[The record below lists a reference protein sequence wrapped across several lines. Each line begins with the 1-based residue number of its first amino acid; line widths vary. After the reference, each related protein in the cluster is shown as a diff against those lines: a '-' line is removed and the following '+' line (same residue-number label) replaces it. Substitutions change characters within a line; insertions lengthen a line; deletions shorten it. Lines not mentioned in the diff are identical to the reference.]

1 MSKWI
6 ALLAGCLAAG
16 CATMQD
22 DAAKLVGSWRL
33 VSFHSEIQD
42 SGERAPLYGDAPRG
56 YIVFTPEGRTM
67 SYIEAAG
74 RKQPQTEDERAAAF
88 RTLLAYTGK
97 YRVEGD
103 KFITSVDGA
112 WNAVWVGTDQVRN
125 FKLDGNRL
133 QIVTNWAKAPIYK
146 NRVGRA
152 VLVWERE
159 R

>member
-1 MSKWI
+1 MVKWTAVLI
-6 ALLAGCLAAG
+6 GCLSAG
-16 CATMQD
+16 CATTQD
-22 DAAKLVGSWRL
+22 DRARLAGSWRL

-42 SGERAPLYGDAPRG
+42 STERAPLYGDSPKG

-67 SYIEAAG
+67 SYIEASG
-74 RKQPQTEDERAAAF
+74 RKQPQTDDERSAAF

-97 YRVEGD
+97 YRIEGD

-125 FKLDGNRL
+125 FKVEGDRL
-133 QIVTNWAKAPIYK
+133 HIITNWSKAPMYK